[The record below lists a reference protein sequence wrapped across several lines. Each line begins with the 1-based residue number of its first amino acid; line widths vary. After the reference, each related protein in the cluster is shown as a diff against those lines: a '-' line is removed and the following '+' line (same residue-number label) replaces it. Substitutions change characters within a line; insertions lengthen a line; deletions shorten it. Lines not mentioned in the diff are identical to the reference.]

1 MTRDTSDK
9 STTGTGSATRHPPL
23 ATLHQLF
30 DGLPVEAADARHA
43 RDCPSC
49 AHQLQALLDQRAA
62 LGHLLHREA
71 DWVAAA
77 NRQGR
82 AVLTDLLAE
91 LARACLGRREVAGA
105 AAPRS
110 APLSELPRP
119 VERITA
125 DIRTL
130 VTRLTG
136 LAKSAKGG
144 AAAARPAPWSGLER
158 LAQRREDDPALPTAA
173 LDALRALEGPT
184 PRWRAL
190 AGAGPQP

>member
-1 MTRDTSDK
+1 MTRDTSDT
-9 STTGTGSATRHPPL
+9 STTGTGHPTRHPPV

-30 DGLPVEAADARHA
+30 DGLPVDAATARHA

-49 AHQLQALLDQRAA
+49 AHQVQALVDQRQA
-62 LGHLLHREA
+62 LGHLLHRET

-82 AVLTDLLAE
+82 AVLADLLAE
-91 LARACLGRREVAGA
+91 LARACLGRRDMAGA
-105 AAPRS
+105 GPRS

-136 LAKSAKGG
+136 LAKSAQGG
-144 AAAARPAPWSGLER
+144 AAAAQPAPWSGLDR
-158 LAQRREDDPALPTAA
+158 LAQRREDDPALLQQAV
-173 LDALRALEGPT
+173 DALRALEGQT

-190 AGAGPQP
+190 VGTGNRES

>member
-1 MTRDTSDK
+1 MTRDTSDTR
-9 STTGTGSATRHPPL
+9 TTGTGSATRHPPV

-30 DGLPVEAADARHA
+30 DGLPVDAATARHA

-49 AHQLQALLDQRAA
+49 AHQLQALVDQRQA
-62 LGHLLHREA
+62 LGHLLHRET

-82 AVLTDLLAE
+82 AVLADLLAE
-91 LARACLGRREVAGA
+91 LARACLGRRE
-105 AAPRS
+105 APRS

-130 VTRLTG
+130 VTRLKG
-136 LAKSAKGG
+136 LAKSTAATASSAARVSDWPAIERLLKLPVTDPGLPAEC
-144 AAAARPAPWSGLER
+144 AAALRVLEGESPR
-158 LAQRREDDPALPTAA
+158 GRELGQRRP
-173 LDALRALEGPT
+173 
-184 PRWRAL
+184 
-190 AGAGPQP
+190 

>member
-1 MTRDTSDK
+1 MTKDTSDK
-9 STTGTGSATRHPPL
+9 STTGTGTTRHPPL

-30 DGLPVEAADARHA
+30 DGLPVDAADARHA

-49 AHQLQALLDQRAA
+49 AHQLQALVDQRQA

-82 AVLTDLLAE
+82 AVLADLLAE
-91 LARACLGRREVAGA
+91 LARACLGRRDVAGA
-105 AAPRS
+105 AGPRS

-144 AAAARPAPWSGLER
+144 AAAAWAGLER
-158 LAQRREDDPALPTAA
+158 LAQRRENDPALLQQAV
-173 LDALRALEGPT
+173 DALHELEGPT

-190 AGAGPQP
+190 VGAGNQES

>member
-1 MTRDTSDK
+1 MTTDK
-9 STTGTGSATRHPPL
+9 STLTHHPSL

-30 DGLPVEAADARHA
+30 DGLPVGAAEARHA

-82 AVLTDLLAE
+82 AVLADLLAE
-91 LARACLGRREVAGA
+91 LARACLARRDVPGA

-136 LAKSAKGG
+136 LEKSAKPT
-144 AAAARPAPWSGLER
+144 ATRTAAARPAPWAGLER
-158 LAQRREDDPALPTAA
+158 LAQRRENDPALLTSA
-173 LDALRALEGPT
+173 LDGLHALEGAT
-184 PRWRAL
+184 PRWRELSPGA
-190 AGAGPQP
+190 AGA

>member
-1 MTRDTSDK
+1 MTTDK
-9 STTGTGSATRHPPL
+9 GTTGTGSTTRHPPL

-49 AHQLQALLDQRAA
+49 AHQLQALVDQRQA

-82 AVLTDLLAE
+82 VVLADLLAE
-91 LARACLGRREVAGA
+91 LARACLARRE
-105 AAPRS
+105 APRS

-136 LAKSAKGG
+136 LAKSAQGG
-144 AAAARPAPWSGLER
+144 AAAAARPAAWSGLER
-158 LAQRREDDPALPTAA
+158 LAQRREDDPALLHQAV
-173 LDALRALEGPT
+173 DALRVLEGAT
-184 PRWRAL
+184 PRWRVL
-190 AGAGPQP
+190 VGTGNRES